1 MFDIPASFAGASADD
16 PSTSQ
21 SGTGAGRYAPSPTG
35 ELHLGNLRTALLA
48 WLFARS
54 TGRRF
59 LLRIE
64 DLDAA
69 RVRPGMADQQLADL
83 AALGI
88 TFDGEPV
95 VQSQRLAAY
104 QEALVKLADRT
115 YECFCSRR
123 EIAEAAS
130 APHGSVAR
138 YPGTCRNLTEA
149 ERIDRRRRRQ
159 PALRLRAD
167 GAVQTVHDLLHG
179 DITAEVDDVVLRRND
194 GVPAYNLAVVV
205 DDAFSGVDQVVR
217 GDDLLPAAVTQAFL
231 AELLGHRPPTYAHVP
246 LAVNAAGRRLAKRDG
261 AVTLPELA
269 ARGPG
274 ARRGAWPHCGVAGPG
289 INRRTGL
296 AGCTAR
302 TFRPW
307 APSAPSVGG
316 QGSKVGHVIIW
327 ADGTVTGLRGQWKGA
342 VELTV
347 ARRDAT
353 AVGGTRPRLHRPDGC
368 ARCRRSGSVECR
380 SPGTRPGHRRLCP
393 GDRCPGR

>member
-1 MFDIPASFAGASADD
+1 MPGSFAGASTDD
-16 PSTSQ
+16 RSTSR

-35 ELHLGNLRTALLA
+35 ELHIGNLRTALLA

-64 DLDAA
+64 DLDMA
-69 RVRPGMADQQLADL
+69 RVRPGMGEQQLGDL

-88 TFDGEPV
+88 TFDCKPV

-104 QEALVKLADRT
+104 QDALITLADRT

-149 ERIDRRRRRQ
+149 DRIERRLRRQ

-194 GVPAYNLAVVV
+194 GTPAYNLAVVV

-217 GDDLLPAAVTQAFL
+217 GDDLLPAAATQAFL
-231 AELLGHRPPTYAHVP
+231 AELLGCSPPTYAHVP
-246 LAVNAAGRRLAKRDG
+246 LAVNAEGRRLAKRDG
-261 AVTLPELA
+261 AVTLPDLA
-269 ARGPG
+269 ALGMGPSSVLGLIAVSLDLASPGEGVTPGILLQRFDPERLPRGP
-274 ARRGAWPHCGVAGPG
+274 WV
-289 INRRTGL
+289 
-296 AGCTAR
+296 
-302 TFRPW
+302 
-307 APSAPSVGG
+307 
-316 QGSKVGHVIIW
+316 VIPK
-327 ADGTVTGLRGQWKGA
+327 A
-342 VELTV
+342 
-347 ARRDAT
+347 
-353 AVGGTRPRLHRPDGC
+353 
-368 ARCRRSGSVECR
+368 
-380 SPGTRPGHRRLCP
+380 
-393 GDRCPGR
+393 